1 MSYDVD
7 QHYDIVRNKT
17 RILTKSER
25 SCEIAYPWYR
35 GNWRRIAGS
44 CSVLLDQTDCDQAVR
59 STWLGHSAPV
69 RPNKRRRVLYRASP
83 FFPLVAT
90 PRGHFFTSS
99 RDPSV
104 IPTAF
109 YRPTCS
115 PGFSISFFSPS
126 YCRFV
131 DTTGLQSDRSSKY
144 TGWFATGV
152 KFYDRIPI
160 LRKNFLKRNIQIDK
174 DISNFLI
181 L

>member
-1 MSYDVD
+1 MTLTN
-7 QHYDIVRNKT
+7 IM
-17 RILTKSER
+17 ILYEINANFNEIEC
-25 SCEIAYPWYR
+25 SCEIAYARYR
-35 GNWRRIAGS
+35 GNCRRIAGP

-131 DTTGLQSDRSSKY
+131 DTTGLQSDSRASIQVDSLFM
-144 TGWFATGV
+144 TE
-152 KFYDRIPI
+152 
-160 LRKNFLKRNIQIDK
+160 FL
-174 DISNFLI
+174 F
-181 L
+181 